1 MTGAPMTRADRPART
16 YRTGPATR
24 VLRWV
29 AVLAMVAVT
38 AWLLVAYPTLP
49 ETVVTHFGPGGEADD
64 WGPKWS
70 LLVVAGVML
79 LLSLPLAAIS
89 AHPRAFNYPVEIT
102 ESNAQTMYREGE
114 RLMVWTLLFLQVI
127 YLGIGWSVVLGGGGP
142 LLVIGVAGLLGASIL
157 AIVRMVRAA
166 R

>member
-1 MTGAPMTRADRPART
+1 MRRTTLTKADRPART
-16 YRTGPATR
+16 YRTGPVTR

-29 AVLAMVAVT
+29 SVLATIAIT
-38 AWLLVAYPTLP
+38 AWLLIAYPSLP
-49 ETVVTHFGPGGEADD
+49 ETVATHFGPAGEADD

-70 LLVVAGVML
+70 LLVIAGVMV

-89 AHPRAFNYPVEIT
+89 TRPRGFNYPVEIT

-114 RLMVWTLLFLQVI
+114 RLMVWTLLGMQVL
-127 YLGIGWSVVLGGGGP
+127 YLGIAWSVILGGGGA
-142 LLVIGVAGLLGASIL
+142 LLVLGIAGLIGAS
-157 AIVRMVRAA
+157 AVGIVRMVRAG

>member
-1 MTGAPMTRADRPART
+1 MTGTPTTKADRPART
-16 YRTGPATR
+16 YRTGPVTR
-24 VLRWV
+24 VLRWIS
-29 AVLAMVAVT
+29 VLAMAAIT
-38 AWLLVAYPTLP
+38 AWLLIAYPSLP
-49 ETVVTHFGPGGEADD
+49 ETVATHFGPAGEADD

-70 LLVVAGVML
+70 LLVIAGVMV

-89 AHPRAFNYPVEIT
+89 TRPRGFNYPVEIT

-127 YLGIGWSVVLGGGGP
+127 YFGIGWSVVLGGGGP

>member
-1 MTGAPMTRADRPART
+1 MTGTPTTKADRPART
-16 YRTGPATR
+16 YRTGPVTR
-24 VLRWV
+24 VLRWIS
-29 AVLAMVAVT
+29 VLAMAAIT
-38 AWLLVAYPTLP
+38 AWLLIAYPSLP
-49 ETVVTHFGPGGEADD
+49 ETAITHFGPGGEADD

-70 LLVVAGVML
+70 LLVIVGVMVAA
-79 LLSLPLAAIS
+79 SLPLTAIS
-89 AHPRAFNYPVEIT
+89 TRPRGFNYPVEIT

>member
-1 MTGAPMTRADRPART
+1 
-16 YRTGPATR
+16 
-24 VLRWV
+24 
-29 AVLAMVAVT
+29 MVT
-38 AWLLVAYPTLP
+38 
-49 ETVVTHFGPGGEADD
+49 
-64 WGPKWS
+64 
-70 LLVVAGVML
+70 
-79 LLSLPLAAIS
+79 LSLPLAAIS
-89 AHPRAFNYPVEIT
+89 TRPRGFNYPVEVT

-114 RLMVWTLLFLQVI
+114 RMMVWTLLFLQVI

>member
-1 MTGAPMTRADRPART
+1 MLDVGDERA
-16 YRTGPATR
+16 
-24 VLRWV
+24 V
-29 AVLAMVAVT
+29 ALAE
-38 AWLLVAYPTLP
+38 L
-49 ETVVTHFGPGGEADD
+49 
-64 WGPKWS
+64 
-70 LLVVAGVML
+70 AGVTI
-79 LLSLPLAAIS
+79 PD
-89 AHPRAFNYPVEIT
+89 PVEVT